1 MQETN
6 QIIYRPAEYSD
17 VDQMA
22 GLMNNEYKR
31 KKDRSYFIWQY
42 LRSSIPAVSFCA
54 FYKDSLIGIS
64 GIQKKKLENGLN
76 LGHAIDSIVLPEWR
90 GKGVFQKLCSSA
102 LNYFS
107 NLDALYAFTNLP
119 GTNAYIKHFNWRKVY
134 KIGSYLLT
142 TNNLNKNI
150 DCSNNNS
157 FYSTKYKFRHD
168 DSYRDWRFFH
178 NPEYVYHYIHTTEQ
192 VFSVVKLFTDPS
204 TQRIY
209 GDIVDFRCDIHNAF
223 QICELISASCDKL
236 FQMGCEA
243 ITTWSLPNMLM
254 SAILKEMGFVEDQQ
268 ERYFIIN
275 VLNENVKDM
284 YDIKNWHIV
293 QADAE
298 LY

>member
-1 MQETN
+1 MVKTDN
-6 QIIYRPAEYSD
+6 IIYRPAEESD

-22 GLMNNEYKR
+22 ELMNKQYSR
-31 KKDRSYFIWQY
+31 KKDKNYFIWQY
-42 LRSSIPAVSFCA
+42 LRSPIPSISFCA

-90 GKGVFQKLCSSA
+90 GKGVFQKLCNNA
-102 LNYFS
+102 LNYFT
-107 NLDALYAFTNLP
+107 NLDGLYAFTNLP

-134 KIGSYLLT
+134 KISSYLLT
-142 TNNLNKNI
+142 INNLNKNI
-150 DCSNNNS
+150 DCSNYNS
-157 FYSTKYKFRHD
+157 FYTTKYKFRYD

-178 NPEYVYHYIHTTEQ
+178 NPEYVYHYIYITEQ

-209 GDIVDFRCDIHNAF
+209 GDIVDFHYEGCNAA
-223 QICELISASCDKL
+223 QIADLISLSCDKL
-236 FQMGCEA
+236 FQLGCEV
-243 ITTWSLPNMLM
+243 ITTWSLPSMLLT
-254 SAILKEMGFVEDQQ
+254 AILKKMGFFMDFQ
-268 ERYFIIN
+268 ERYFIMN

-284 YDIKNWHIV
+284 YDINNWHIV